1 MEPKENFLSSDAED
15 VETKISTSKT
25 ESEKSLLFT
34 ANHFN
39 TVKVNINLGSKRA
52 EN

>member
-15 VETKISTSKT
+15 VATKISTSKT

-39 TVKVNINLGSKRA
+39 TVKININLGSKRA